1 MMGLSLNGHK
11 ADGLAQSGRKYP
23 VNTGTP
29 KPPPESGS
37 GSNQDGNASANTQSV
52 AVAVD
57 HDPSVDAVPK
67 VVASGRGFGADQ
79 ILNIAFASGV
89 KVRQDAD
96 LAQILSVVDL
106 DSEIPT
112 EAFAAVAELLV
123 YVYRANGTYPLLPTA
138 PHLGGA
144 MP

>member
-1 MMGLSLNGHK
+1 M
-11 ADGLAQSGRKYP
+11 
-23 VNTGTP
+23 
-29 KPPPESGS
+29 
-37 GSNQDGNASANTQSV
+37 
-52 AVAVD
+52 D
-57 HDPSVDAVPK
+57 HDPSVDTVPRI
-67 VVASGRGFGADQ
+67 VASGRGFVADQ

-96 LAQILSVVDL
+96 LAQILSAVDL

-123 YVYRANGTYPLLPTA
+123 YVYRANGTYPLPPTA